1 MSVHRAGAVAAVG
14 RLGSND
20 GPWFGLVPDGDGYR
34 LAYGETAGDRAGEI
48 RAVTAGER
56 QARRDVLLAVIA
68 FFEPETVPPPPD
80 LEATQL
86 DVAQAVRWL
95 ARVSGDEAE
104 RHPPRDPDARAE
116 LQCALDAIDDGL
128 PADVVVGHLYD
139 ALRRPSGG
147 PRPARGVAQR
157 LLLER
162 VRRVNPAVRGAAR

>member
-1 MSVHRAGAVAAVG
+1 MSVHRSVAVAAIG
-14 RLGSND
+14 RLESSEGS
-20 GPWFGLVPDGDGYR
+20 WFGLVPDGDGYR
-34 LAYGETAGDRAGEI
+34 LAYGGTDGEI
-48 RAVTAGER
+48 PTVAAGER

-95 ARVSGDEAE
+95 AGVSAAAAARRRSGD
-104 RHPPRDPDARAE
+104 PDLRAE
-116 LQCALDAIDDGL
+116 ALHRALDAIDDGL
-128 PADVVVGHLYD
+128 SADVVVGHLYD
-139 ALRRPSGG
+139 SLRRAAPGE

-162 VRRVNPAVRGAAR
+162 FRRLNPAVRGAAR